1 MVDDDSSVTSKIT
14 LILQGLSQ
22 SSHGVAETLP
32 ASRTDHYAS
41 AFGDKGWGCGFR
53 NLQMILSTLLHST
66 LYREVVLAAV
76 IDNRNLVAVRSGG
89 VPSILRLQ
97 QVIEE
102 AWRAGFDR
110 AGCEQPGGR
119 LVNSRKWIGTTE
131 VATFLWVSK
140 GKLLPCWWV
149 LLFSTVFNFDNSWER
164 FVGACSHCATAL
176 SLAAVIPGNTGEFTT
191 THRGVRL
198 LDRKNPEQMD
208 INCSWKKYYDC
219 NWIG

>member
-1 MVDDDSSVTSKIT
+1 MRISKPPDDTFHPPS
-14 LILQGLSQ
+14 
-22 SSHGVAETLP
+22 
-32 ASRTDHYAS
+32 
-41 AFGDKGWGCGFR
+41 
-53 NLQMILSTLLHST
+53 LL
-66 LYREVVLAAV
+66 LVLAAV

-140 GKLLPCWWV
+140 GKLLPCWSV

-164 FVGACSHCATAL
+164 FVGACLCDCPLACCSH
-176 SLAAVIPGNTGEFTT
+176 SGEYGRIYNHSPG
-191 THRGVRL
+191 
-198 LDRKNPEQMD
+198 
-208 INCSWKKYYDC
+208 CSPPGQKEP
-219 NWIG
+219 

>member
-1 MVDDDSSVTSKIT
+1 
-14 LILQGLSQ
+14 
-22 SSHGVAETLP
+22 
-32 ASRTDHYAS
+32 
-41 AFGDKGWGCGFR
+41 
-53 NLQMILSTLLHST
+53 
-66 LYREVVLAAV
+66 
-76 IDNRNLVAVRSGG
+76 
-89 VPSILRLQ
+89 
-97 QVIEE
+97 
-102 AWRAGFDR
+102 
-110 AGCEQPGGR
+110 
-119 LVNSRKWIGTTE
+119 